1 MRETDLYLPLKK
13 FLEHQGFEVKAEI
26 HGCDVIAMREDA
38 PLLIVEL
45 KRGLTLQLIYQ
56 AVDRLALSETVYIAI
71 ARPKRA
77 VPSEAVKLCRR
88 LGLGLMVIAKSGS
101 LEVLAEPVPYRPRPA
116 VTRQA
121 KLLKEFKSRKGDPNL
136 GGSTRTKLMTA
147 YKQDALRC
155 LSFIQNGGPAKVST
169 IRGATR
175 VDRAAAIFHSNYYG
189 WFERLSRGVYGLT
202 ASGHAATQQFQIEI
216 VGLALDMRAQEESK

>member
-13 FLEHQGFEVKAEI
+13 FLERQGYEVKAEI
-26 HGCDVIAMREDA
+26 DGCDVVAMRENQ
-38 PLLIVEL
+38 PPIIVEL
-45 KRGLTLQLIYQ
+45 KRGLTLQLLYQ

-77 VPSEAVKLCRR
+77 VPTEATKLCRR

-101 LEVLAEPVPYRPRPA
+101 VDVLAEPSPYRPKPA
-116 VTRQA
+116 QKRQA
-121 KLLKEFKSRKGDPNL
+121 HLLKEFKTRKGDPNI

-155 LSFIQNGGPAKVST
+155 LHCIHQNGPAKIAT
-169 IRGATR
+169 IKKTTQ
-175 VDRAAAIFHSNYYG
+175 VDRAASIFQSNYYG
-189 WFERLSRGVYGLT
+189 WFERVSRGVYGLT
-202 ASGHAATQQFQIEI
+202 NLGQGAAITFRIEI
-216 VGLALDMRAQEESK
+216 DNIL

>member
-13 FLEHQGFEVKAEI
+13 FLERQGYDVKAEI
-26 HGCDVIAMREDA
+26 DGCDVVAMRQGQ
-38 PLLIVEL
+38 PPLIVEL
-45 KRGLTLQLIYQ
+45 KRGLTLQLLYQ
-56 AVDRLALSETVYIAI
+56 AVDRLALSETVYVAI

-88 LGLGLMVIAKSGS
+88 LGVGLIVIAKSGS
-101 LEVLAEPVPYRPRPA
+101 IDVLAEPAPYRPKPA
-116 VTRQA
+116 TKRTA
-121 KLLKEFKSRKGDPNL
+121 TLLKEFKTRKGDPNL

-155 LSFIQNGGPAKVST
+155 LHFIHSGGPAKVSA
-169 IRGATR
+169 IKRATN
-175 VDRAAAIFHSNYYG
+175 VDRAASIFQGNYYG

-202 ASGHAATQQFQIEI
+202 TEGHGAVLAFRLEI
-216 VGLALDMRAQEESK
+216 DVIV